1 MEAWTTI
8 AARVI
13 AMLLLLFVAL
23 FAVRLLVPGV
33 QVTEYREVPIGES
46 GSPSVERVYYRP
58 YPGAVGY
65 LGLAGLAAFGLIHR
79 KLLPL
84 AWLSVVLLTG
94 WSIMWLF
101 SSGAAFLPVD
111 GLLLVLLI
119 IITVT
124 WHRPSTV
131 K

>member
-1 MEAWTTI
+1 M
-8 AARVI
+8 V
-13 AMLLLLFVAL
+13 LLLGVVLV
-23 FAVRLLVPGV
+23 AVRLLVPGE
-33 QVTEYREVPIGES
+33 QITEYQEVPIGEA
-46 GSPSVERVYYRP
+46 GPPPVEPVYYRP

-65 LGLAGLAAFGLIHR
+65 LGLAGLAALGLINR

-124 WHRPSTV
+124 WRKSSTV
-131 K
+131 R